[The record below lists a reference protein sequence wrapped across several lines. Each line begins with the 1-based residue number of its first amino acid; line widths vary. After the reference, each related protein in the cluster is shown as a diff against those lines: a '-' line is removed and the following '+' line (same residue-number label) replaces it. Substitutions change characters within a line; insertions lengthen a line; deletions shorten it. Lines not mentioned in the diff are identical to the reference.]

1 MTVIQKQD
9 HKSTGILILVIYM
22 LTLASYP
29 EFFFYNPFENPLPA
43 IGALQMVSL
52 IGWICT
58 GIAAPTM
65 LIAGVNPAQA
75 KRGFLVFALAWPASL
90 LVLHATLLA
99 VTGNPFLTYLV
110 QEPFFLFT
118 DIIAPAIMFSIWRA
132 ARKATSSTQG

>member
-1 MTVIQKQD
+1 MIQNRE

-52 IGWICT
+52 IGWVCT
-58 GIAAPTM
+58 GLIAPTM

-75 KRGFLVFALAWPASL
+75 KRGYLVFALAWPAAL
-90 LVLHATLLA
+90 L
-99 VTGNPFLTYLV
+99 LTYLV

-118 DIIAPAIMFSIWRA
+118 DIIAPAVMFSIWRA

>member
-9 HKSTGILILVIYM
+9 HKATGTLLLIFYV

-29 EFFFYNPFENPLPA
+29 EFFFYNPFENPMPA

-58 GIAAPTM
+58 GIVAPTM
-65 LIAGVNPAQA
+65 LIAGAKVADS

>member
-1 MTVIQKQD
+1 VIQKRD
-9 HKSTGILILVIYM
+9 HKSTGTLLLAFYM

-43 IGALQMVSL
+43 VGALQMVSL
-52 IGWICT
+52 IGWVCT
-58 GIAAPTM
+58 GIVAPTM
-65 LIAGVNPAQA
+65 LIAGANIADA

-90 LVLHATLLA
+90 IVLHATLLA
-99 VTGNPFLTYLV
+99 LSGNPFLTYLV

-132 ARKATSSTQG
+132 ARKATSSNQG